1 MARLLKGKIV
11 ADSLMEK
18 NRKTVE
24 ELKERGLCPTL
35 ALFRIGEKDSDLS
48 YEKGINKK
56 AEEAGI
62 NLVKYVF
69 DEDVSAEEFYEKLND
84 ANNDRNIHGILV
96 FRPLPDR
103 FNDDELRNMIDPKK
117 DVDGC
122 NDMSLAG
129 IFINKD
135 LGFAPCTAQSVIEI
149 LNYYEIDPKGKN
161 IVVLGRSLVIGKPV
175 AMMLTNLNAT
185 VTICHSR
192 TQNIEDIASKADILI
207 CATGQMESVNSKY
220 VNENQTVIDVGISW
234 NEAKQKL
241 CGDVL
246 FEEVEP
252 IVKDITPVPGGVGS
266 LTSCILI
273 SHVVE
278 SCKRN
283 SIV

>member
-11 ADSLMEK
+11 ADTLMER

-24 ELKERGLCPTL
+24 ELKKKGLCPTL
-35 ALFRIGEKDSDLS
+35 AVFRIGEKDSDLS

-69 DEDVSAEEFYEKLND
+69 NEDVSTEEFYSKLTQ
-84 ANNDRNIHGILV
+84 ANNNSNIHGILI
-96 FRPLPDR
+96 FRPLPER
-103 FNDDELRNMIDPKK
+103 FNDDELRNMIYPTK

-161 IVVLGRSLVIGKPV
+161 VVVLGRSLVIGKPV
-175 AMMLTNLNAT
+175 SMMLTNLNAT

-192 TQNIEDIASKADILI
+192 TNNIEDIASKADILI
-207 CATGQMESVNSKY
+207 CATGQMESVNKNY
-220 VNENQTVIDVGISW
+220 VNENQAVIDVGISW

-273 SHVVE
+273 SHVIE
-278 SCKRN
+278 SCRRN
-283 SIV
+283 A

>member
-1 MARLLKGKIV
+1 MARLLKGKIA
-11 ADSLMEK
+11 ADTLMER

-24 ELKERGLCPTL
+24 ELKKKGLCPTL
-35 ALFRIGEKDSDLS
+35 AVFRIGEKDSDIS

-56 AEEAGI
+56 AEESGI

-69 DEDVSAEEFYEKLND
+69 NEDVSTEEFYSKLTQ
-84 ANNDRNIHGILV
+84 ANNNSNIHGILIL
-96 FRPLPDR
+96 RPLPER
-103 FNDDELRNMIDPKK
+103 FNDDELRNMIYPTK

-149 LNYYEIDPKGKN
+149 LNYYGIDPKGKN
-161 IVVLGRSLVIGKPV
+161 VVVLGRSLVIGKPV
-175 AMMLTNLNAT
+175 SMMLTNLNAT

-192 TQNIEDIASKADILI
+192 TKNIEDIASKADILI
-207 CATGQMESVNSKY
+207 CATGQMESVNKNY
-220 VNENQTVIDVGISW
+220 VNDNQTVIDVGISW

-273 SHVVE
+273 SHVIE
-278 SCKRN
+278 SCRRN
-283 SIV
+283 A

>member
-1 MARLLKGKIV
+1 MMARLLKGKIV
-11 ADSLMEK
+11 ADALMEE
-18 NRKTVE
+18 NRKAVA
-24 ELKERGLCPTL
+24 ELKEKGLCPTL
-35 ALFRIGEKDSDLS
+35 AIFRIGEKDSDLS

-62 NLVKYVF
+62 RLVKYVF
-69 DEDVSAEEFYEKLND
+69 DEDVPTEEFYSKLD
-84 ANNDRNIHGILV
+84 QANKDPGIHGILV

-103 FNDDELRNMIDPKK
+103 FNDDELRNMIVPSK

-122 NDMSLAG
+122 NDLSLAG
-129 IFINKD
+129 IFINKN

-149 LNYYEIDPKGKN
+149 LNYYKIDPKGKN
-161 IVVLGRSLVIGKPV
+161 VVVLGRSLVIGKPV
-175 AMMLTNLNAT
+175 SMMLSNLNAT

-192 TQNIEDIASKADILI
+192 TRDVEKIAAKADILI
-207 CATGQMESVNSKY
+207 CATGMMESVNRNY

-234 NEAKQKL
+234 NENKNKL

-252 IVKDITPVPGGVGS
+252 LVKDITPVPGGVGS

-273 SHVVE
+273 SHVIE
-278 SCKRN
+278 SCRRN
-283 SIV
+283 A

>member
-11 ADSLMEK
+11 ADALMEK

-24 ELKERGLCPTL
+24 ELKGKGLCPTL
-35 ALFRIGEKDSDLS
+35 AIFRIGEKDSDLS

-56 AEEAGI
+56 AEKAGI
-62 NLVKYVF
+62 NVIRYIF
-69 DEDVSAEEFYEKLND
+69 DEDVSTEEFYEKLEQS
-84 ANNDRNIHGILV
+84 NNDKNIHGILV
-96 FRPLPDR
+96 FRPLPER
-103 FNDDELRNMIDPKK
+103 FNDDELRIMIKPEK

-122 NDMSLAG
+122 NDLSLAG

-149 LNYYEIDPKGKN
+149 LNYYDIDPKGKN
-161 IVVLGRSLVIGKPV
+161 VVVLGRSLVIGKPV

-185 VTICHSR
+185 VTIAHSR
-192 TQNIEDIASKADILI
+192 TEDIEKIASNADILI
-207 CATGQMESVNSKY
+207 CATGKMESINRNY
-220 VNENQTVIDVGISW
+220 VNKEQTVIDVGISW
-234 NEAKQKL
+234 NEKKQKL

-252 IVKDITPVPGGVGS
+252 LVKDITPVPGGVGS

-273 SHVVE
+273 SHVIE

-283 SIV
+283 A

>member
-1 MARLLKGKIV
+1 
-11 ADSLMEK
+11 MER

-24 ELKERGLCPTL
+24 ELKKKGLCPTL
-35 ALFRIGEKDSDLS
+35 AVFRIGEKDSDLS

-69 DEDVSAEEFYEKLND
+69 NEDVSTEEFYSKLTQ
-84 ANNDRNIHGILV
+84 ANNNSNIHGILI
-96 FRPLPDR
+96 FRPLPER
-103 FNDDELRNMIDPKK
+103 FNDDELRNMIYPTK

-161 IVVLGRSLVIGKPV
+161 VVVLGRSLVIGKPV
-175 AMMLTNLNAT
+175 SMMLTNLNAT

-192 TQNIEDIASKADILI
+192 TKNIEDIASKADILI
-207 CATGQMESVNSKY
+207 CATGQMESVNKNY
-220 VNENQTVIDVGISW
+220 VNDNQTVIDVGISW

-273 SHVVE
+273 SHVIE
-278 SCKRN
+278 SCRRN
-283 SIV
+283 A